1 MIFNIRK
8 RNNIRKCFFLI
19 GKLNKEVKYV
29 FLGFV
34 IFEKSYFLNG
44 FDLKEE

>member
-29 FLGFV
+29 FLGLV

-44 FDLKEE
+44 FELKEE